1 MRRLLSNCL
10 PLTLNRSLL
19 LALLILAPCLAV
31 AQDGSTLRPG
41 TRPAPGTPQTK
52 GTAPYLPPWNFMSL
66 STAGLDTFQLAN
78 PTADGRGV
86 LLLIFDT
93 GVDMGIPG
101 LQKTS
106 TGLPKVIDAV
116 DFSESN
122 LVRCVPATLQG
133 DQLVADSLPLPLPLR
148 GVGQINGAGTSG
160 GEWFVGVMDEARY
173 RNASVRDFDGDG
185 ESASQ
190 FGVALHRGP
199 DGWRV
204 VVDTDADSS
213 LAGEQMVGNYRDR
226 QQSFTF
232 RQRDPERK
240 APLTFA
246 ATIDTAARA
255 VSFHYDMGGHG
266 THVAGITA
274 GFGVSGESGF
284 NGVAPGAQIISGK
297 FSGDFEKDNTVTGSM
312 KRAYQYAARLADSLQ
327 NLHTPVVVNMSFG
340 IGSAYEGEAEIE
352 RFIDDLLADHPNLY
366 VVTSAGN
373 EGPGISTVGIP
384 ASSRRIITVGAMLPR
399 GIGRDSYGAAL
410 DRDVLWDF
418 SSRGG
423 EVDKPDVVA
432 PGTAISTVPTFEHD
446 ARASGTSMASPW
458 TAGVVAVLL
467 SALKQED
474 SLWTPTQ
481 GLIRRALRQSARPL
495 PGILPVE
502 QGAGGIDVRRALDLL
517 RRWRKSGFAA
527 DVQEYVVRTFS
538 PNYPDKSGPVAF
550 FRTPFTPGPDWR
562 QTFTITRDEPRWQTR
577 ETDFFRAFTL
587 QPNVPWMKTI
597 QKTVYL
603 RNSGVAEVDVQYDR
617 EKLREPG
624 IYTGR
629 VIARRASAKA
639 KAPDEDVEFELV
651 STIIVPYT
659 FSPDKDFTV
668 TTPPQQAEAGL
679 TRRFYFAPPAGA
691 MAMTFTLST
700 PKGSRTPVSGW
711 VMDHNGYNAGYLS
724 RAKGTE
730 RTEASTTIAA
740 SALGDGVIEV
750 VVQAD
755 PMDGVGEPVEFTL
768 SASCLML
775 TATPEVF
782 AENGKRFVRL
792 QVMNTGT
799 TPMEGSFQYTVKGY
813 GRVHRLTMEGDRL
826 AMPLTM
832 RKGDGAL
839 WVTPRFTPEG
849 YMKST
854 DILARIVDNEGYVQ
868 ADEAFNRPA
877 ESLFIPNFNRD
888 ADSTAFNLEIIVG
901 AADYEDP
908 LEVPIEVQEHHVY
921 PTEPRTFSGGGGQLI
936 PYVPITLKAQLPE
949 FSLPEGYYGIGEI
962 TYKPRSG
969 NAQSVTMEFLIE
981 S

>member
-1 MRRLLSNCL
+1 
-10 PLTLNRSLL
+10 
-19 LALLILAPCLAV
+19 
-31 AQDGSTLRPG
+31 
-41 TRPAPGTPQTK
+41 
-52 GTAPYLPPWNFMSL
+52 MSL
-66 STAGLDTFQLAN
+66 STSGLDTFQLAN

-101 LQKTS
+101 LQRTS
-106 TGLPKVIDAV
+106 TGLPKVIDAI

-122 LVRCVPATLQG
+122 VVACVPATLQG
-133 DQLVADSLPLPLPLR
+133 DQLVADSLPLRLH
-148 GVGQINGAGTSG
+148 GVGQLHGAETSRSTDG
-160 GEWFVGVMDEARY
+160 GQWFIGVMDEARY
-173 RNASVRDFDGDG
+173 RNSSVRDFDGDG

-190 FGVALHRGP
+190 FGVALHHGP

-204 VVDTDADSS
+204 VVDTDADTS
-213 LAGEQMVGNYRDR
+213 LANEKMVGNYRDR
-226 QQSFTF
+226 QESFTF

-246 ATIDTAARA
+246 ATIDTAARS

-266 THVAGITA
+266 THVAGITS

-297 FSGDFEKDNTVTGSM
+297 FSGDLAKDNTVTGSM

-327 NLHTPVVVNMSFG
+327 KLHTPVVVNMSFG
-340 IGSAYEGEAEIE
+340 IGSAYEGEADIE
-352 RFIDDLLADHPNLY
+352 TFIDDLLASHPNLY

-384 ASSRRIITVGAMLPR
+384 AAARRIITVGAMLPR

-410 DRDVLWDF
+410 ERDVLWDF

-458 TAGVVAVLL
+458 AAGAVAVIL

-502 QGAGGIDVRRALDLL
+502 QGAGVVDVRRALALL
-517 RRWRKSGFAA
+517 RRWRTSGFAA

-587 QPNVPWMKTI
+587 QPNVPWMKTV

-617 EKLREPG
+617 AQLREPG

-629 VIARRASAKA
+629 VIARRASAKG
-639 KAPDEDVEFELV
+639 KAADEDVEFELV
-651 STIIVPYT
+651 STVIVPYT
-659 FSPDKDFTV
+659 FSPETEFAA
-668 TTPPQQAEAGL
+668 TTPTERIESGL
-679 TRRFYFAPPAGA
+679 TQRFYFAPPAGA
-691 MAMTFTLST
+691 AAITFTLST
-700 PKGSRTPVSGW
+700 PKGGSGTAVSGS
-711 VMDHNGYNAGYLS
+711 VMDRNGYNAGYLS
-724 RAKGTE
+724 RVKGTE

-740 SALGDGVIEV
+740 SAWGDGVIEV

-755 PMDGVGEPVEFTL
+755 PMDGAGQPAEFTL
-768 SASCLML
+768 SASCMML
-775 TATPEVF
+775 SMKPEVF
-782 AENGKRFVRL
+782 TENGKRFL
-792 QVMNTGT
+792 QLTVMNTST
-799 TPMEGSFQYTVKGY
+799 EPMEGSFQQTVKGY
-813 GRVHRLTMEGDRL
+813 GRVHRLTMEGDTL
-826 AMPLTM
+826 TMPLTM
-832 RKGDGAL
+832 WKGDGAL
-839 WVTPRFTPEG
+839 WVTPQFTPEG

-854 DILARIVDNEGYVQ
+854 DILARIVDENGYVQ

-888 ADSTAFNLEIIVG
+888 ADSTAFNLEIIFG
-901 AADYEDP
+901 AAEYDEP
-908 LEVPIEVQEHHVY
+908 PSIPIAIKEHHVY
-921 PTEPRTFSGGGGQLI
+921 PTDPRGFSGGSGELI
-936 PYVPITLKAQLPE
+936 PYVPVTLKAQLPD
-949 FSLPEGYYGIGEI
+949 FTLPEGYYGIGEI

-969 NAQSVTMEFLIE
+969 SAQSVTVEFLIGG
-981 S
+981 

>member
-1 MRRLLSNCL
+1 
-10 PLTLNRSLL
+10 
-19 LALLILAPCLAV
+19 
-31 AQDGSTLRPG
+31 
-41 TRPAPGTPQTK
+41 
-52 GTAPYLPPWNFMSL
+52 MSL
-66 STAGLDTFQLAN
+66 STSGLDSFQLAN

-106 TGLPKVIDAV
+106 TGLPKVIDAI

-122 LVRCVPATLQG
+122 VVRCLPATLQG
-133 DQLVADSLPLPLPLR
+133 DQLVADSLPLRLD
-148 GVGQINGAGTSG
+148 GVGQLRGNASG
-160 GEWFVGVMDEARY
+160 GQWFVGVMDEGRY
-173 RNASVRDFDGDG
+173 RNSSVRDFDGDG

-204 VVDTDADSS
+204 VIDTDADSS
-213 LAGEQMVGNYRDR
+213 LADEQMVGSYHDR
-226 QQSFTF
+226 QETFTF

-246 ATIDTAARA
+246 ATIDTATHS

-266 THVAGITA
+266 THVAGITS

-284 NGVAPGAQIISGK
+284 NGVAPGAQIISCK
-297 FSGDFEKDNTVTGSM
+297 FSSDFAKDNTVTGSM
-312 KRAYQYAARLADSLQ
+312 KRAYQYAAQLADSLQ
-327 NLHTPVVVNMSFG
+327 KLHTPVVVNMSFG
-340 IGSAYEGEAEIE
+340 IGSAYEGEADIE
-352 RFIDDLLADHPNLY
+352 TFIDDLLADHPNLY

-384 ASSRRIITVGAMLPR
+384 AAARRIITVGAMLPR

-423 EVDKPDVVA
+423 EVDKPDIVA
-432 PGTAISTVPTFEHD
+432 PGTAISTVPNFEHD

-458 TAGVVAVLL
+458 AAGAVAVLL

-502 QGAGGIDVRRALDLL
+502 QGAGVVDVRRALALL
-517 RRWRKSGFAA
+517 RRWRNSGFAA

-577 ETDFFRAFTL
+577 DTEFFRAFTL
-587 QPNVPWMKTI
+587 EPNVPWMKTV

-617 EKLREPG
+617 EKLRQPG

-629 VIARRASAKA
+629 VIARRASAKG
-639 KAPDEDVEFELV
+639 KAADEDVEFELV

-659 FSPDKDFTV
+659 FSAEQEFTA
-668 TTPPQQAEAGL
+668 TTPTERIEAGL

-691 MAMTFTLST
+691 AAITFTMNT
-700 PKGSRTPVSGW
+700 PRGERTAISGW
-711 VMDHNGYNAGYLS
+711 VMDRNGYTAGYLS

-730 RTEASTTIAA
+730 RAEASTTIAA
-740 SALGDGVIEV
+740 SAWGDGVIEV

-755 PMDGVGEPVEFTL
+755 PMDGAGEPADFTL
-768 SASCLML
+768 TASCLML
-775 TATPEVF
+775 SVKPEVF
-782 AENGKRFVRL
+782 TENGQRFVQL
-792 QVMNTGT
+792 TVMNTGA
-799 TPMEGSFQYTVKGY
+799 TPIEGSFQQTVKGY
-813 GRVHRLTMEGDRL
+813 GRVNRVTMEGDTL
-826 AMPLTM
+826 TIPLTM
-832 RKGDGAL
+832 WKGDGAL
-839 WVTPRFTPEG
+839 WVTPQFTPEG

-854 DILARIVDNEGYVQ
+854 DILARIVDENGYVQ

-888 ADSTAFNLEIIVG
+888 ADSTAFNLEINFG
-901 AADYEDP
+901 AANYDDLP
-908 LEVPIEVQEHHVY
+908 SIPIAIKEHHVY
-921 PTEPRTFSGGGGQLI
+921 PTEPRSFSGGSGQLI
-936 PYVPITLKAQLPE
+936 PYVPLTLKAQLPE
-949 FSLPEGYYGIGEI
+949 FRLPEGYYGIGEI

-981 S
+981 R